1 MVRALYP
8 GTFDPV
14 TNGHLDIVERA
25 ARLFETVCVAVVD
38 TPPKQLYFTTAER
51 VVLFQEAVRD
61 LKNVEVLSFTGLM
74 VHFARQVGAGVVVR
88 GLRAGNDFDYEFEMA
103 LMNKRLTPEVESVYM
118 MSSLEWQFTSSS
130 RVKEVVQL
138 GGNVD
143 GLVPPNANKAL
154 NTKLRGLA

>member
-1 MVRALYP
+1 MVKALYP

-25 ARLFETVCVAVVD
+25 ARLFDTVYVAVVD
-38 TPPKQLYFTTAER
+38 APSKKPYFTTEER
-51 VVLFQEAVRD
+51 VGLFQEAVRE
-61 LKNVEVLSFTGLM
+61 LKNVEVLLFTGLM
-74 VHFARQVGAGVVVR
+74 VHFARRVGAEVVVR

-118 MSSLEWQFTSSS
+118 MSNLEWQFTSSS

-143 GLVPPNANKAL
+143 GLIPPGTSKAL
-154 NTKLRGLA
+154 IAKLRDLP